1 MKLSW
6 KKLFLSTQFLTNF
19 GRLHVELK
27 KKVRVIRVTRID
39 SPSIYAGGCVTV
51 KVSGHVIDR
60 LTENC
65 EKCDKRRDR
74 SHWCLSLWS

>member
-39 SPSIYAGGCVTV
+39 SPSIYASYYV
-51 KVSGHVIDR
+51 
-60 LTENC
+60 
-65 EKCDKRRDR
+65 R
-74 SHWCLSLWS
+74 SNSISAQTPRFCNSV